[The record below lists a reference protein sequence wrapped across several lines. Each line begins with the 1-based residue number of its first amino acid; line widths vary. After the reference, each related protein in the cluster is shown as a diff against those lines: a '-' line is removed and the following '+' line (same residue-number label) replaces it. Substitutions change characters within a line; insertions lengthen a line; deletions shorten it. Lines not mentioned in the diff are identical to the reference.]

1 MEDYPIVDL
10 ILGAEKA
17 MLNEKMQQRIVD
29 YTSQGGNLLVSGS
42 YVGSILPTSLSNNVL
57 KFSHGGNM
65 WGVTTGQVSGAS
77 TTFTFPTQVNE
88 KCYAVPAPDCIL
100 PMNGSYSTFVY
111 TPGNYGAGIA
121 YKGTD
126 YRTFVLGFPLE
137 SIEENQQRAGVMRA
151 AIGLFRSK

>member
-17 MLNEKMQQRIVD
+17 MLNEKMQQRIID
-29 YTSQGGNLLVSGS
+29 YTRQGGNLLVSGS
-42 YVGSILPTSLSNNVL
+42 YIGSILPTSLSNNVL
-57 KFSHGGNM
+57 KFSHGGSM
-65 WGVTTGQVSGAS
+65 WGVTTGNVSGAN

-88 KCYAVPAPDCIL
+88 QNYAVTAPDCLL
-100 PMNGSYSTFVY
+100 PANGSYSTFVY

-121 YKGTD
+121 YKGSD

-137 SIEENQQRAGVMRA
+137 SIEGTQQRTQMMKA
-151 AIGLFRSK
+151 ALGLFRSK